1 MGGRVDVTVG
11 SALDLFGGS
20 LMKYKD
26 CVSWNIHNQG
36 RAVTEH
42 VLMEILSIDFAI
54 FVIKLSL
61 VIIPVAIAFRLFV
74 LSSEKKEDLKMFIA
88 GKLLGDEQLIKMK
101 VFNIWL
107 HGIAT
112 TMLLLGIIIATVLLL
127 I

>member
-1 MGGRVDVTVG
+1 
-11 SALDLFGGS
+11 
-20 LMKYKD
+20 
-26 CVSWNIHNQG
+26 
-36 RAVTEH
+36 
-42 VLMEILSIDFAI
+42 MEILSIDFAI

>member
-1 MGGRVDVTVG
+1 
-11 SALDLFGGS
+11 
-20 LMKYKD
+20 
-26 CVSWNIHNQG
+26 
-36 RAVTEH
+36 
-42 VLMEILSIDFAI
+42 MEILSIDFAI

-107 HGIAT
+107 LGIAT

-127 I
+127 T

>member
-1 MGGRVDVTVG
+1 
-11 SALDLFGGS
+11 
-20 LMKYKD
+20 
-26 CVSWNIHNQG
+26 
-36 RAVTEH
+36 
-42 VLMEILSIDFAI
+42 MEILSIDFAI

-74 LSSEKKEDLKMFIA
+74 LSSERKEDLKMFIA